1 MNIDQIRAHIDRLIK
16 EKGKNYRSLSLAIG
30 KNEAYLHQYIN
41 KGSPLRL
48 PEQQRRKLA
57 NLLEVD
63 EQELTDISLPK
74 PAVNSYGS
82 ARTAMIE
89 MISSDTSEPTT
100 SGFFSIPV
108 SEFSNITSSSPD
120 LIKMIRINGDSM
132 SPTLKDGDYA
142 FIDFGAS
149 AFKSDGLYLI
159 RFSGNLLIKR
169 LQQTASS
176 ELTIISD
183 NTNYKNITLNIKK
196 IDILGKVIFTLKT
209 EKIA

>member
-1 MNIDQIRAHIDRLIK
+1 MNIDQIRTHIDHLIK

-57 NLLEVD
+57 NILEVD
-63 EQELTDISLPK
+63 EQELTDITLPK
-74 PAVNSYGS
+74 SAVKSFGP

-89 MISSDTSEPTT
+89 MISSDTSEITT
-100 SGFFSIPV
+100 TGFFSMPL

-120 LIKMIRINGDSM
+120 SIKMIRINGDAM
-132 SPTLKDGDYA
+132 SPTLKDGDYVL
-142 FIDFGAS
+142 IDFGSA

-169 LQQTASS
+169 LQQTAAS
-176 ELTIISD
+176 ELTLISD
-183 NTNYKNITLNIKK
+183 NMNYKNISLNMKK
-196 IDILGKVIFTLKT
+196 IDILGKVIFIFRT